1 MSQQPAESATSNAA
15 IPNVGGRDISEILS
29 PQGPPRPDFTG
40 FDPEYS
46 DIVDYIL
53 RCTHRIWEQKDVG
66 LIATH
71 YGADIVVHMMTG
83 PTHGM
88 QGVIAGTARTLS
100 AFPDRTLTGEAVI
113 WSHEAGGAYL
123 SSHRI
128 TSSATNL
135 GASELGPATGR
146 RITFTTIADCL
157 CKANLIIEEW
167 LVRDYSHMAL
177 QLGYH
182 PRAVA
187 RLHAAADKAGNP
199 SRAGWRQEAVAQVR
213 DAPRSGWTDTA
224 LPNPHSEPEV
234 FANAVFDQ
242 IINYARFGRVRE
254 AYSPAAHWQGPG
266 GRRLFGWGEI
276 TGWYT
281 ALIGGFGDARLV
293 VDHVASVPA
302 ANGATDIA
310 VRWKLAGMHDG
321 GALYGGATGEEIYI
335 LAVTHWRVAHG
346 VIIDEVTVFDEVAL
360 MRQMEGGL

>member
-1 MSQQPAESATSNAA
+1 MTA
-15 IPNVGGRDISEILS
+15 IPNVGGRDIAQILA
-29 PQGPPRPDFTG
+29 PQGAPRQDMTG
-40 FDPEYS
+40 FDEEYS

-71 YGADIVVHMMTG
+71 YAPDIVVHMMTG
-83 PTHGM
+83 PVTGM
-88 QGVIAGTARTLS
+88 AGVIAGTARTLS

-113 WSHEAGGAYL
+113 WSDEGDGAYL

-128 TSSATNL
+128 TSTATNL
-135 GASELGPATGR
+135 GASELGPATGQ

-187 RLHAAADKAGNP
+187 RSHAAADKAKGEG
-199 SRAGWRQEAVAQVR
+199 RAEWRQAAMARVHDQALTPWTNGAMPDPLA
-213 DAPRSGWTDTA
+213 DAHA
-224 LPNPHSEPEV
+224 
-234 FANAVFDQ
+234 FADAFFDQ
-242 IINYARFGRVRE
+242 MINHARFGRVRE
-254 AYSPAAHWQGPG
+254 VYSPAAHWTGPG

-276 TGWYT
+276 TGWFT
-281 ALIGGFGDARLV
+281 AMIGSFGDARISIQ
-293 VDHVASVPA
+293 HVAAV
-302 ANGATDIA
+302 DDMIA
-310 VRWKLAGMHDG
+310 VRWELAGTHDG
-321 GALYGGATGEEIYI
+321 SALYGPASGEAVYI
-335 LAVTHWRVAHG
+335 LAVTHWRIAHG
-346 VIIDEVTVFDEVAL
+346 VIADEVTVFDEVAL

>member
-1 MSQQPAESATSNAA
+1 MSV
-15 IPNVGGRDISEILS
+15 IPNVGGRDISEILT
-29 PQGPPRPDFTG
+29 PQGPPRQHIPG
-40 FDPEYS
+40 FDPEYA

-71 YGADIVVHMMTG
+71 YGSDIIVHMMTG
-83 PTHGM
+83 PTFGM

-100 AFPDRTLTGEAVI
+100 AFPNRTLTGEAVI
-113 WSHEAGGAYL
+113 WSDAKDYAGEGAYL

-135 GASELGPATGR
+135 GTSELGPATGKK
-146 RITFTTIADCL
+146 ITFTTIADCL

-167 LVRDYSHMAL
+167 LVRDYSAMAL
-177 QLGYH
+177 QLGYR

-187 RLHAAADKAGNP
+187 ATHAAADK
-199 SRAGWRQEAVAQVR
+199 SRSAERAEWRQEAMASVR
-213 DAPRSGWTDTA
+213 DVPQTAWSNSA
-224 LPNPHSEPEV
+224 LPDPISDPQGFAHS
-234 FANAVFDQ
+234 VFDQ
-242 IINYARFGRVRE
+242 LVNHARFGRVRE

-281 ALIGGFGDARLV
+281 ALIGSFGDARLI
-293 VDHVASVPA
+293 VDHVAAVPA
-302 ANGATDIA
+302 SGGTYEIA
-310 VRWKLAGMHDG
+310 VRWKLAGTHDG
-321 GALYGGATGEEIYI
+321 SALYGAPTHEPVYI
-335 LAVTHWRVAHG
+335 LAVTHWRVAYG
-346 VIIDEVTVFDEVAL
+346 VIVDDVTIFDEVAL

>member
-1 MSQQPAESATSNAA
+1 MNA
-15 IPNVGGRDISEILS
+15 IPNVGGRDIAQILA
-29 PQGPPRPDFTG
+29 PQGDPRHAIPG
-40 FDPEYS
+40 FDPEYA

-71 YGADIVVHMMTG
+71 YAPDIVVHMMTG
-83 PTHGM
+83 PAVGM
-88 QGVIAGTARTLS
+88 DGVIAGTARTLS

-113 WSHEAGGAYL
+113 WSDEGEAGYL

-128 TSSATNL
+128 TSTATNL
-135 GASELGPATGR
+135 GTSELGPATGR

-157 CKANLIIEEW
+157 CKANLIVEEW

-187 RLHAAADKAGNP
+187 RIHAETDREK
-199 SRAGWRQEAVAQVR
+199 SEHRAEWRQAAMAAIRDLPATPFPTEQLPDLHSNAIAFAHAFFDRMLNHRRFGTVR
-213 DAPRSGWTDTA
+213 D
-224 LPNPHSEPEV
+224 
-234 FANAVFDQ
+234 
-242 IINYARFGRVRE
+242 

-276 TGWYT
+276 TGWFT
-281 ALIGGFGDARLV
+281 ALIGSFGDARITIQ
-293 VDHVASVPA
+293 HVAAVDSQ
-302 ANGATDIA
+302 IA
-310 VRWKLAGMHDG
+310 VRWELAGMHDG
-321 GALYGGATGEEIYI
+321 GALYGLATNEPIYI
-335 LAVTHWRVAHG
+335 LAVTHWRIAHG
-346 VIIDEVTVFDEVAL
+346 VIVDEVTVFDEVAL